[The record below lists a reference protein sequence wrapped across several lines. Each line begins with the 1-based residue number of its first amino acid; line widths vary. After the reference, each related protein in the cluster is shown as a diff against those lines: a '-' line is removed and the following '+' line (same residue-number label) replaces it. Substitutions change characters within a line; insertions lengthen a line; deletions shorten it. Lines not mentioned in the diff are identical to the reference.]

1 MNEAGSMSCK
11 RQEKET
17 ERSRKE
23 KGPRD
28 LGRGELG
35 REASAVSR
43 QRQAQQAGPRSAEY
57 RGGNH
62 TADPQIQNV
71 GKNTSATIVV
81 SDRATPREEGDWVFI
96 TAMEKAAELSATV
109 VSFIFAT
116 YDAHVCRERR
126 WRCDLHVC
134 V

>member
-1 MNEAGSMSCK
+1 MNEARSMSCK
-11 RQEKET
+11 REAKET
-17 ERSRKE
+17 EKSRKE

-28 LGRGELG
+28 LGRRELG
-35 REASAVSR
+35 REASAVSQ
-43 QRQAQQAGPRSAEY
+43 QRQAQQAGPRSAGY

-62 TADPQIQNV
+62 TTDPQIQNV
-71 GKNTSATIVV
+71 GKNTSTTIVV

-116 YDAHVCRERR
+116 YDVHVCRERR
-126 WRCDLHVC
+126 WKSDLHVY